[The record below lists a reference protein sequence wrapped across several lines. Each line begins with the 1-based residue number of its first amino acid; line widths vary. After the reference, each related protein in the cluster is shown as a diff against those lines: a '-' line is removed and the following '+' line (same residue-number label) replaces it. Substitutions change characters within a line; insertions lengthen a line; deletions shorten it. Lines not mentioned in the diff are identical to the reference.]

1 VNPLEYCSQK
11 AAPPGSSLYYA
22 LRQTPSS
29 QRDALSALL
38 AFRQELVSTVLTVSD
53 PSVAQAKLAWWQ
65 RETQQAQTVPPVHPV
80 LIALARSLPNDF
92 VLSPFASTASG
103 SRQSAVTI
111 EEKRV
116 PPDVTTA
123 LLALIGSYEADL
135 MQSRYLDLPG
145 LTQYLKCTDG
155 AFTTLLCSVALTLAH
170 AAPEPQPIPT
180 GAWSEALGIALGLAR
195 IVADLGENARQ
206 GRIYLPI
213 SEMQRFGV
221 TAADILNRRY
231 SDAFSALMRFQ
242 TERARA
248 ELQAALAAMPRAG
261 QGVRPA
267 LKLPRAQVA
276 IALRLLAEIESSG
289 FQVLHQRIALTPVRN
304 AWSAWWG
311 AR

>member
-1 VNPLEYCSQK
+1 MNPLEYCSQK

-38 AFRQELVSTVLTVSD
+38 AFRQELISTVLAVSD

-65 RETQQAQTVPPVHPV
+65 RETQQAQLAPPVHPV
-80 LIALARSLPNDF
+80 LIALAQSLPDGF
-92 VLSPFASTASG
+92 TLSL
-103 SRQSAVTI
+103 SAPATSDSPPSATPNV
-111 EEKRV
+111 EKRV
-116 PPDVTTA
+116 PSDLTTA
-123 LLALIGSYEADL
+123 LLALIASYEADL

-145 LTQYLKCTDG
+145 LMQYLTRTDG
-155 AFTTLLCSVALTLAH
+155 AFTTLLCSVAMILGHTT
-170 AAPEPQPIPT
+170 PESLPKPT
-180 GAWSEALGIALGLAR
+180 DAWSEALGIALGLAR

-231 SDAFSALMRFQ
+231 SDAFSTLMRFQ
-242 TERARA
+242 TERARS
-248 ELQAALAAMPRAG
+248 ELKAALAAMPRTG
-261 QGVRPA
+261 RDVRAA

-276 IALRLLAEIESSG
+276 IALRLLDEIEGSQ
-289 FQVLHQRIALTPVRN
+289 FQVLHQRITLTPLRN